1 MMNNLI
7 IRNIDCVDDIDLA
20 LRRIPAIL
28 KNFLTQ
34 RVPGKTVRI
43 YFQEKGNVALV
54 FSNDYQQDIIA
65 YRWES
70 EAEHD
75 G

>member
-28 KNFLTQ
+28 KDFLTQ
-34 RVPGKTVRI
+34 RLPGKTVRI

-54 FSNDYQQDIIA
+54 FSNDYQQDMIA

-70 EAEHD
+70 EVEHD

>member
-1 MMNNLI
+1 MKNLI
-7 IRNIDCVDDIDLA
+7 IRNSDCVDDIELA
-20 LRRIPAIL
+20 LRRIPAIVN
-28 KNFLTQ
+28 NFLTQ
-34 RVPGKTVRI
+34 RLPGKTVRI

-54 FSNDYQQDIIA
+54 FSNDYQQDMIV